1 MATRS
6 ATMRRN
12 YSFAEEVANGVLQG
26 CGALLSIV
34 GLTVLVAFATLRGG
48 ALAITASAIFGAAL
62 VMLYTIS
69 TVYHAIPRHV
79 APAFLRRLDHIA
91 ILLLIAGTYTPFAL
105 LALGGALGWAL
116 FAAIWAL
123 ALIGTVLEFME
134 FRGRH
139 GVSIALYLVM
149 GWLGIA
155 SFGPLS
161 AALGPGGTTLMLA
174 GGLAYTLGVPFYLW
188 RGLAFHFVLWHAFV
202 LAGSILHFFAVLLYV
217 VN

>member
-1 MATRS
+1 MAAVYAFVVAVFVYRDLKFKDVPGVLLESSKLTI
-6 ATMRRN
+6 MIM
-12 YSFAEEVANGVLQG
+12 FIVAN
-26 CGALLSIV
+26 ALLFAHVLTTERIPQIIASQIISWDMAAWQFLIV
-34 GLTVLVAFATLRGG
+34 VN
-48 ALAITASAIFGAAL
+48 
-62 VMLYTIS
+62 
-69 TVYHAIPRHV
+69 
-79 APAFLRRLDHIA
+79 

-155 SFGPLS
+155 SLGPLS